1 MRELNNL
8 FKEGQVPFKEHYLH
22 SIQTKT
28 TDNSTFG

>member
-1 MRELNNL
+1 MF
-8 FKEGQVPFKEHYLH
+8 FKEGQVLFKEHYLH